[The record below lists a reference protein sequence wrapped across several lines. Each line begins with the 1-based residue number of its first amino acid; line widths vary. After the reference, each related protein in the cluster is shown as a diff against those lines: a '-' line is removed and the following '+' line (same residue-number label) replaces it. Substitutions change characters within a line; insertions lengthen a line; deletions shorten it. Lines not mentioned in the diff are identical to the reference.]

1 LSLLALNALFA
12 YDGIIV
18 PTEAKFLDKVGLSKL
33 WNILMEI
40 KKNTDKEIDV
50 IRIVP
55 NHFEKSVSLQKTL
68 LNKLNELQIMVEE
81 RRSLLAGM
89 LSNVKFIEKEDKS
102 LQKKK
107 K

>member
-1 LSLLALNALFA
+1 
-12 YDGIIV
+12 
-18 PTEAKFLDKVGLSKL
+18 
-33 WNILMEI
+33 MEYFKGN
-40 KKNTDKEIDV
+40 KKYTDKEIDV

-55 NHFEKSVSLQKTL
+55 NLFEKSVSLQKDL

-102 LQKKK
+102 LQKKRRNRK
-107 K
+107 SLLSLENGSLKDFILCLKMKYD